1 MKQITLRAPFT
12 VKGKGLHT
20 GLVIE
25 AEFLPAPDNHGYKFQ
40 RTDMDGE
47 PVIDALAENVVNT
60 QRGTVIAKGQVS
72 VSTIEHAM
80 ATLYSAGI
88 DNVLIRINGPEMP
101 ILDGSAAIFC
111 QKIAEVGLCE
121 QKQEKDY
128 YIVKQ
133 RIEVRNDETGAS
145 IVVLP
150 DNNFS
155 VDVMVDYNSPVLGN
169 QYAALESIE
178 DFAQEIAGSRT
189 FVFVREIEPLVKAN
203 LIKGGDL
210 QNAVVIYDSPMPQEQ
225 LDSLAD
231 LMGIPHKKVSEFGYI
246 QEQPLFSTNEPARH
260 KLLDVMGDLALI
272 GRPLK
277 GKVIATHP
285 GHSINTTFAKK
296 IRKEIKHQ
304 DVQAPLYDPNKAPVM
319 DNNRIRELLP
329 HRYPMLLV
337 DKIIERGENY
347 IVGVK
352 NITANEP
359 FFPGHF
365 PQEPVLPG
373 VLQIEAMAQT
383 GGLLVLSTVDD
394 PELYSTYFMKIDN
407 VKFRQKVVPGDTLI
421 FHVSFMTELR
431 RGMAVMKG
439 LAFVGEKIVSECE
452 FMAQI
457 IKNKA

>member
-1 MKQITLRAPFT
+1 MKQITLQAPFK

-25 AEFLPAPDNHGYKFQ
+25 AEFLPASENHGYKFQ
-40 RTDMDGE
+40 RTDLEGE
-47 PVIDALAENVVNT
+47 PIIDAHAENVVST

-80 ATLYSAGI
+80 AALYAAGI

-101 ILDGSAAIFC
+101 ILDGSASVFC
-111 QKIAEVGLCE
+111 KCIEDVGLRE
-121 QKQEKDY
+121 LNQEKDY
-128 YIVKQ
+128 YIIKQ

-155 VDVMVDYNSPVLGN
+155 IDVMVDYKSPVLNN
-169 QYAALESIE
+169 QYASLDNLG
-178 DFAQEIAGSRT
+178 DFGKEIADSRT

-210 QNAVVIYDSPMPQEQ
+210 QNAIVIYDSAMDQKD
-225 LDSLAD
+225 LDKLAD
-231 LMGIPHKKVSEFGYI
+231 MMGVPHKVVSDYGFI
-246 QEQPLFSTNEPARH
+246 QEKPLAYANEPARH
-260 KLLDVMGDLALI
+260 KLMDVLGDFALI

-285 GHSINTTFAKK
+285 GHSINTTLAKK

-304 DVQAPLYDPNKAPVM
+304 DVQAPLYDPNKAPLM

-359 FFPGHF
+359 FFTGHF

-383 GGLLVLSTVDD
+383 GGLLVLSTVDN

-457 IKNKA
+457 IKNKS

>member
-1 MKQITLRAPFT
+1 MKQTTLKAPFS
-12 VKGKGLHT
+12 VHGKGLHT
-20 GLVIE
+20 GMEIN

-40 RTDMDGE
+40 RTDLEGH
-47 PVIDALAENVVNT
+47 PVIEALAENVVST
-60 QRGTVIAKGQVS
+60 QRGTVICRGQVS

-80 ATLYSAGI
+80 AALYAAGI
-88 DNVLIRINGPEMP
+88 DNVLIKIDGPEMP
-101 ILDGSAAIFC
+101 ILDGSASEFSS
-111 QKIAEVGLCE
+111 KIAESGVVE
-121 QKQEKDY
+121 QKDDKDY
-128 YIVKQ
+128 YIVKTK
-133 RIEVRNDETGAS
+133 IEVRDEASGAS

-150 DNNFS
+150 DTSFS
-155 VDVMVDYNSPVLGN
+155 VDVMVNYDSPVLNN
-169 QYAALESIE
+169 QFASLEAIE
-178 DFAQEIAGSRT
+178 DFPNEIASSRT

-210 QNAVVIYDSPMPQEQ
+210 DNAVVIYDSPMSQET
-225 LDSLAD
+225 LDALAD
-231 LMGIPHKKVSEFGYI
+231 LMSVPRKQVTEFGYI
-246 QEQPLFSTNEPARH
+246 QERPLFHNNEPARH
-260 KLLDVMGDLALI
+260 KLMDVLGDLALI

-277 GKVIATHP
+277 GKVIATRP
-285 GHSINTTFAKK
+285 GHSINTAFAKK

-304 DVQAPLYDPNKAPVM
+304 DVQAPLYDPNKEPIM

-337 DKIIERGENY
+337 DKIIEKGDNY

-383 GGLLVLSTVDD
+383 GGLLVLSSVED
-394 PELYSTYFMKIDN
+394 PALYSTYFMKIDN

-431 RGMAVMKG
+431 RGMAMMKG

>member
-80 ATLYSAGI
+80 AALYSAGI

-121 QKQEKDY
+121 QKQEKDC

-178 DFAQEIAGSRT
+178 DFAQEIAASRT

-231 LMGIPHKKVSEFGYI
+231 LMVS
-246 QEQPLFSTNEPARH
+246 
-260 KLLDVMGDLALI
+260 
-272 GRPLK
+272 
-277 GKVIATHP
+277 
-285 GHSINTTFAKK
+285 
-296 IRKEIKHQ
+296 
-304 DVQAPLYDPNKAPVM
+304 
-319 DNNRIRELLP
+319 
-329 HRYPMLLV
+329 LLV
-337 DKIIERGENY
+337 YR
-347 IVGVK
+347 
-352 NITANEP
+352 TA
-359 FFPGHF
+359 
-365 PQEPVLPG
+365 
-373 VLQIEAMAQT
+373 
-383 GGLLVLSTVDD
+383 LLL
-394 PELYSTYFMKIDN
+394 
-407 VKFRQKVVPGDTLI
+407 
-421 FHVSFMTELR
+421 
-431 RGMAVMKG
+431 
-439 LAFVGEKIVSECE
+439 
-452 FMAQI
+452 
-457 IKNKA
+457 